1 MKENKKNN
9 LIIKNMNNIKK
20 ECRLKF
26 FPVSIFSIVFGLLGL
41 TIVFEKLEKIWKS
54 NESFSETLLLI
65 STSTLVI
72 FFLTYLAKIIFHF
85 DEVKKEFNHPVKL
98 AFFPALSVSF
108 LLSSISFLEF
118 RPDIAKILLWIG
130 ATLQLIFTIKIISLW
145 INHPKFKLDH
155 LNPAWFIPI
164 LGNVLVP
171 ISAMYFGYTEI
182 SLFFFSI
189 GFWFWIIVMTLF
201 FNRII
206 FHGQMAERF
215 VPTLFILIS
224 PPFIAFIAWSKIS
237 GGVDVFGKILY
248 FFGLFLFM
256 ILLSQA
262 REFLKIR
269 FYLSSWAYS
278 FPIASMTIATILM
291 YRGTKIEN
299 YKYLAYVFTIFLFIL
314 IVILGQKTFKAIR
327 KKEICVEEDH

>member
-1 MKENKKNN
+1 MTKK
-9 LIIKNMNNIKK
+9 ITEKQCRIKY
-20 ECRLKF
+20 
-26 FPVSIFSIVFGLLGL
+26 FPVSIFSIVFGLLGM
-41 TIVFEKLEKIWKS
+41 TIVFEKLEKIWGTNGS
-54 NESFSETLLLI
+54 LAETLLLVSGI
-65 STSTLVI
+65 ILGI
-72 FFLTYLAKIIFHF
+72 FFAAYLAKIIIYPK
-85 DEVKKEFNHPVKL
+85 EVVEEFNHPVKL

-108 LLSSISFLEF
+108 LLLSISILGIL
-118 RPDIAKILLWIG
+118 PIYAKYALWIG
-130 ATLQLIFTIKIISLW
+130 AGLQLLFTIKIISIW

-171 ISAMYFGYTEI
+171 ISATHFGYSEI

-224 PPFIAFIAWSKIS
+224 PPFIAFIAWTKII
-237 GGVDVFGKILY
+237 GEVDIFGKILY

-262 REFLKIR
+262 KEFLKVK
-269 FYLSSWAYS
+269 FYLSSWAYT

-291 YRGTKIEN
+291 YHGTKILN
-299 YKYLAYVFTIFLFIL
+299 YKYLAYVFAVFLVLIIFSLSL
-314 IVILGQKTFKAIR
+314 RTFKAIKDR
-327 KKEICVEEDH
+327 EICIYEEH